1 MANYCNTSYVVEGN
15 KEELDCLYQTMERL
29 QNMEQPLVENG
40 FGTTWLGCLIA
51 ELGGNIEDY
60 YCKGDWVGWN
70 VKVIQSDLLQNQP
83 GNLPSTRLVCFR
95 RSSQPWYS
103 ISLLKNQGARSF

>member
-15 KEELDCLYQTMERL
+15 KDELDCLYQTMERL

-60 YCKGDWVGWN
+60 YCKGDWGGLERQGDTVRFATESALW
-70 VKVIQSDLLQNQP
+70 D
-83 GNLPSTRLVCFR
+83 R
-95 RSSQPWYS
+95 RSRSS
-103 ISLLKNQGARSF
+103 ENSLRFDFILVKLIS